1 MNERKSREGVNREP
15 TILFAPND
23 RAPLTHSAQSA
34 QQGLAERALFAAPLI
49 EWLTV
54 LLINLCDGCVL
65 KLQAKAMKN
74 VRWYNP
80 RINKHSWENPD
91 ELLEWKPVYNPER
104 EYCPTLKSLLSTRQY
119 CIINWWYCVVHCG
132 VLLIEEQGNGW
143 TEWKLVYN

>member
-23 RAPLTHSAQSA
+23 RVYAPDFEFCCRFMSRLVDVYNPGVDSHPQISHSS
-34 QQGLAERALFAAPLI
+34 LVVE
-49 EWLTV
+49 
-54 LLINLCDGCVL
+54 
-65 KLQAKAMKN
+65 AKAMKN